1 MLKKRPE
8 AFGESAQE
16 FEDDPFRSLVGSSLA
31 ANSALP
37 DEAYG
42 PYAPFVFDEEN
53 IVHDSRTARERARA
67 RRNASQ
73 EADANGA
80 PDGFATIPSPTTEAN
95 PQTLPNGQPKKTTAE
110 LITIIKANPESL
122 TIGDID
128 FSDAEQVDAVIAEL
142 KQAMQNRSGELRY
155 ETVLPGDSK
164 GRAPG
169 IYDTATGK
177 LIQAYD
183 DTSDLEAQNA
193 SITSTLSTL
202 SGSPSA
208 DYLDALT
215 KMKNAQTA
223 VTGGITSD
231 DTQAGY
237 ERLDELSGSNYKDRM
252 GALSSAVDSGISGQE
267 GLAEEE
273 RALYQRA
280 GDKSVAS
287 ELAQAQ
293 RTLNSIRSSTGSTMA
308 YLAAADE
315 VRSKISDLRTQNE
328 VGLLNAEMA
337 RKEKNYQNK
346 AESYY
351 SLLEQGRISLAE
363 YEEGLRAERL
373 NAFQASAATL
383 SQIASRDS
391 SQIQHLTQLADVIYA
406 QITAMEVKNKE
417 AYQKW
422 IDLANQEVSPIR
434 NLLDAIIAQDA
445 LVTSR

>member
-8 AFGESAQE
+8 AFGESTQE

-31 ANSALP
+31 VNSSLP

-42 PYAPFVFDEEN
+42 PYTPFVFDEAN

-73 EADANGA
+73 EADASGA
-80 PDGFATIPSPTTEAN
+80 PDGFTTTPSPTTVAK

-169 IYDTATGK
+169 IYDSATGK

-193 SITSTLSTL
+193 SITSKLSTL

-208 DYLDALT
+208 DYMDALT
-215 KMKNAQTA
+215 KMKDAQTD

-237 ERLDELSGSNYKDRM
+237 ERLDELSGSDYRDRM
-252 GALSSAVDSGISGQE
+252 ATLSSAVDTGISGQE
-267 GLAEEE
+267 GLTDEE

-363 YEEGLRAERL
+363 YEEGLRAERF

-391 SQIQHLTQLADVIYA
+391 SQIQHLTELADVIYA
-406 QITAMEVKNKE
+406 QITAMEVKNKG

>member
-1 MLKKRPE
+1 MLRKRPE
-8 AFGESAQE
+8 AFGESTQE

-31 ANSALP
+31 VNSSLP

-42 PYAPFVFDEEN
+42 PYTPFVFDEAN
-53 IVHDSRTARERARA
+53 IVHDSRTPAEKARA
-67 RRNASQ
+67 RRKASRK
-73 EADANGA
+73 ADDSGA
-80 PDGFATIPSPTTEAN
+80 PDGFTETPSPTTEAT
-95 PQTLPNGQPKKTTAE
+95 PQNLPNGQPKKTTAE
-110 LITIIKANPESL
+110 LITIIKANPEAL

-155 ETVLPGDSK
+155 ETVLPGDSQ

-169 IYDTATGK
+169 IYDAATGK

-183 DTSDLEAQNA
+183 DTSGLEAQNA
-193 SITSTLSTL
+193 DLTSKLSTL
-202 SGSPSA
+202 SEGSST
-208 DYLDALT
+208 DYLDALS

-223 VTGGITSD
+223 VTEGITSD
-231 DTQAGY
+231 DAQAGY
-237 ERLDELSGSNYKDRM
+237 ERLDELSGSDYRDRM
-252 GALSSAVDSGISGQE
+252 AALSSAVDIGISGQE
-267 GLAEEE
+267 GLTDEE

-293 RTLNSIRSSTGSTMA
+293 RTLNSVRASTGSTMA

-363 YEEGLRAERL
+363 YEEGLRAERF